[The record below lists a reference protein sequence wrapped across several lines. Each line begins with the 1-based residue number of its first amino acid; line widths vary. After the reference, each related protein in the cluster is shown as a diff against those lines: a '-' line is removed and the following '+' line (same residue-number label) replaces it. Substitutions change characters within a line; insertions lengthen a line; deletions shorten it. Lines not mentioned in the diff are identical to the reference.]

1 MKKALLIGID
11 YIKIPD
17 ITLNGCIN
25 DTINIKNSL
34 IDAYDYDINNI
45 TMLRDD
51 ESRPVFQPTR
61 ENIINNLK
69 SLALQSGSLEEIWIH
84 YSGHGSQIL
93 DNNYDEVSGYDSI
106 LVPVDYKTGGF
117 IVDDELLN
125 IIKNIKCRTILIF
138 DSCHSGTVCD
148 LPWSFEYKNDKTCV
162 RTKNNN
168 VVIQN
173 PNIYMFSGCKD
184 NQTSADSYNND
195 KQQYVG
201 AFTDALLYA
210 LRLNR
215 HNVPFMIL
223 YRDICNHLSINN
235 YKQFPIFSS
244 SNPSPTYNF
253 TRALKASTPA
263 TNTIPINTTKN
274 IIRRNMK
281 SLIL

>member
-51 ESRPVFQPTR
+51 ETRPVLQPTR

-84 YSGHGSQIL
+84 YSGHGSQL
-93 DNNYDEVSGYDSI
+93 RDKNNDEVSGYDSI
-106 LVPVDYKTGGF
+106 LVPIDYKTGGF

-138 DSCHSGTVCD
+138 DSCHSGTICD
-148 LPWSFEYKNDKTCV
+148 LPWSFEYKNENTCA

-168 VVIQN
+168 IVIQN

-184 NQTSADSYNND
+184 TQTSADSYNND

-201 AFTDALLYA
+201 AFTDALLYS

-223 YRDICNHLSINN
+223 YRDICKHLSTNN
-235 YKQFPIFSS
+235 FTQFPIFSS
-244 SNPSPTYNF
+244 SNPSPTYTF
-253 TRALKASTPA
+253 TRALKISKPV
-263 TNTIPINTTKN
+263 TNTTPINTTKN